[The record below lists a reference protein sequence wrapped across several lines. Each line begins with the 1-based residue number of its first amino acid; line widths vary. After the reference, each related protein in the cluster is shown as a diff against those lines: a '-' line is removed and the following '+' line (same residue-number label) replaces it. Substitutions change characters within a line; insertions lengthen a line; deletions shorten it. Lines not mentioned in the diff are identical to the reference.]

1 MNSSIKLILGLQ
13 QVHNLMSLL
22 QGNEYEKFLV
32 SHLLPL
38 KYELQ
43 RQLTNQQFRS
53 KIEK

>member
-1 MNSSIKLILGLQ
+1 MNSTIKMLLALDQI
-13 QVHNLMSLL
+13 HNLMSLL

-43 RQLTNQQFRS
+43 RQLTNQQFQS
-53 KIEK
+53 KINE

>member
-1 MNSSIKLILGLQ
+1 MNSTIKMLLALDQI
-13 QVHNLMSLL
+13 HNLMSLL

-53 KIEK
+53 KINE

>member
-1 MNSSIKLILGLQ
+1 MNSSIRLILALE

-43 RQLTNQQFRS
+43 RQLTNQQFQS
-53 KIEK
+53 KINE

>member
-1 MNSSIKLILGLQ
+1 MNSTIKMLLALDQI
-13 QVHNLMSLL
+13 HNLMSLL

-43 RQLTNQQFRS
+43 RQLTNQQFQF
-53 KIEK
+53 KINE